1 MKVCVGGTFNKLH
14 KGHKFLLNKAFE
26 SAGANGVVY
35 IGLARG
41 TLVKNKK
48 NIKPFSERKKTL
60 KNFLHRKKFLRQAKI
75 VPIYKK
81 YGLTLIEDYDAIVV
95 SPETVKIAEEINFK
109 RKQMG
114 RQQLKIIKI
123 PYILSED
130 GKPISSTRINNKEI
144 NENGKIITE
153 D

>member
-14 KGHKFLLNKAFE
+14 RGHKLLIEKAIE
-26 SAGANGVVY
+26 SAGINGLVY
-35 IGLARG
+35 IGLAKG
-41 TLVKNKK
+41 NLVKNKK
-48 NIKPFSERKKTL
+48 NIKSYYNRKNAL
-60 KNFLHRKKFLRQAKI
+60 EHFLDQKKFLKKTII
-75 VPIYKK
+75 VPIENK

-95 SPETVKIAEEINFK
+95 SPETEKIAKEINHK

-114 RQQLKIIKI
+114 KQLLKIIKI
-123 PYILSED
+123 PYVLSED

-144 NENGKIITE
+144 DENGTIITE